1 VTESKSTPSALRP
14 VLLELTALWLVTN
27 LLIRGVLWAEASFGL
42 HEAVLALVPCL
53 FIYAPVLVCHL
64 RGVDSY
70 DYPLWVP
77 RLNDGRAWGQALW
90 RAMKW
95 FGALLVPWMIIYH
108 LYQSVFFGNVLR
120 PDFPAGFFQLV
131 AFHIFFVAI
140 PEEFFYRGYF
150 QTRLNEVL
158 PKNSLFGGTAYGNS
172 LWITSLFFAFGHSL
186 VMFQW
191 WHFTIFFPGLLFGLL
206 RERTGG
212 VLAAAFLHAFCNLGV
227 KVLEA
232 LYGVRV
238 G

>member
-1 VTESKSTPSALRP
+1 VSTQAPTTKALRP

-27 LLIRGVLWAEASFGL
+27 LLIRSVLWAEANFGL

-53 FIYAPVLVCHL
+53 FIYAPVWLCHL

-70 DYPLWVP
+70 SYPLWVP
-77 RLNDGRAWGQALW
+77 SLRDGRAWGAALW
-90 RAMKW
+90 RATKW
-95 FGALLVPWMIIYH
+95 FGALLVPWILIYH
-108 LYQSVFFGNVLR
+108 LYQALFLGNAFQ
-120 PDFPAGFFQLV
+120 PEFPAGFLQLV

-158 PKNSLFGGTAYGNS
+158 PKNSKFGGIAYGKS

-191 WHFTIFFPGLLFGLL
+191 WHFSIFFPGLLFGLL
-206 RERTGG
+206 RERTQG

-227 KVLEA
+227 KVFEA
-232 LYGVRV
+232 LYRV
-238 G
+238 

>member
-1 VTESKSTPSALRP
+1 
-14 VLLELTALWLVTN
+14 VLLELTALWLATN

-53 FIYAPVLVCHL
+53 FIYAPVWVCHL

-70 DYPLWVP
+70 SYPLWVP
-77 RLNDGRAWGQALW
+77 SLRDGRAWATALW
-90 RAMKW
+90 RAIKW
-95 FGALLVPWMIIYH
+95 FGALLVPWLILYH
-108 LYQSVFFGNVLR
+108 LYQTVFFGNALQ
-120 PDFPAGFFQLV
+120 PEFPAGFLQLV

-158 PKNSLFGGTAYGNS
+158 PKNAKFGGIAYGSS

-186 VMFQW
+186 VMVQW
-191 WHFTIFFPGLLFGLL
+191 WHFSIFFPGLLFGLL
-206 RERTGG
+206 RERTNG

-232 LYGVRV
+232 LYGL
-238 G
+238 

>member
-1 VTESKSTPSALRP
+1 VSTKAQSTAALRP
-14 VLLELTALWLVTN
+14 VLFELTALWLVTN

-53 FIYAPVLVCHL
+53 FIYAPVWVCHL

-70 DYPLWVP
+70 AYPLWVP
-77 RLNDGRAWGQALW
+77 SLRDGKAWGLAIW
-90 RAMKW
+90 RATKW
-95 FGALLVPWMIIYH
+95 FGALLVPWILVYH
-108 LYQSVFFGNVLR
+108 LYQSLSGNTFQ
-120 PDFPAGFFQLV
+120 PNFPEGFLQLV

-158 PKNSLFGGTAYGNS
+158 PKDGLLFGIPFGNS

-191 WHFTIFFPGLLFGLL
+191 WHFSIFFPGLLFGLM
-206 RERTGG
+206 RERTKG

-227 KVLEA
+227 KIMEA
-232 LYGVRV
+232 LYGL
-238 G
+238 

>member
-1 VTESKSTPSALRP
+1 VSTKAQPTTALRP
-14 VLLELTALWLVTN
+14 VLFELTALWLVTN
-27 LLIRGVLWAEASFGL
+27 LLIRGVLWAEKSFGL

-53 FIYAPVLVCHL
+53 FIYAPVWVCHL

-70 DYPLWVP
+70 TYPLWVP
-77 RLNDGRAWGQALW
+77 SLRDGRAWGLAIW
-90 RAMKW
+90 RALKW
-95 FGALLVPWMIIYH
+95 FGALLVPWILVYH
-108 LYQSVFFGNVLR
+108 LYQSLSGNVFR
-120 PDFPAGFFQLV
+120 PDFPEGFFQLV

-158 PKNSLFGGTAYGNS
+158 PKNGLLFGIPFGNS

-191 WHFTIFFPGLLFGLL
+191 WHFSIFFPGLLFGLM
-206 RERTGG
+206 RERTKG

-227 KVLEA
+227 KIMEA
-232 LYGVRV
+232 LYGL
-238 G
+238 

>member
-1 VTESKSTPSALRP
+1 MSTKAQSTAALRP
-14 VLLELTALWLVTN
+14 VLFELIALWLVTN

-53 FIYAPVLVCHL
+53 FIYAPVWVCHL

-70 DYPLWVP
+70 TYPLWVP
-77 RLNDGRAWGQALW
+77 SLRDGKAWGLAIW
-90 RAMKW
+90 RATKW
-95 FGALLVPWMIIYH
+95 FGALLVPWILVYH
-108 LYQSVFFGNVLR
+108 LYQSLSGNTFQ
-120 PDFPAGFFQLV
+120 PNFPEGFLQLV

-158 PKNSLFGGTAYGNS
+158 PKNGLLFGIPFGNS

-191 WHFTIFFPGLLFGLL
+191 WHFSIFFPGLLFGLM
-206 RERTGG
+206 RERTKG

-227 KVLEA
+227 KIMEA
-232 LYGVRV
+232 LYGL
-238 G
+238 